1 MYGNGRV
8 IGKNVKLELI
18 KEAAHVPQIE
28 KPVEFNRIII
38 NFLRGTP

>member
-1 MYGNGRV
+1 V
-8 IGKNVKLELI
+8 IGEDVKLELI

-38 NFLRGTP
+38 KFLQGTP